1 MTGEALSRV
10 NVVVHSLNAKY
21 QKFLKSNSK
30 KNLDSVCELNE
41 SWQEIEDSQWFWPYA
56 NFQGFWIA
64 NEDLYIPKMAGK
76 RTYTFYRAVD
86 LQFTSLK

>member
-1 MTGEALSRV
+1 MRNTK
-10 NVVVHSLNAKY
+10 NFLN
-21 QKFLKSNSK
+21 LTLK

-41 SWQEIEDSQWFWPYA
+41 SWQEIEDSQRFWPYA

-64 NEDLYIPKMAGK
+64 NEDLYIRKMAGK

>member
-1 MTGEALSRV
+1 MTGEALNRV
-10 NVVVHSLNAKY
+10 NVAVCSLNAKS
-21 QKFLKSNSK
+21 QNFWNLTLSNSK

-41 SWQEIEDSQWFWPYA
+41 SWQEIEDSQR
-56 NFQGFWIA
+56 FWIA
-64 NEDLYIPKMAGK
+64 NEDLYIRKMAGK